1 MKQLDQYIIE
11 KFKLSTKNTKRT
23 KYKYFPKTRDELR
36 SILEERLSKNKNAN
50 LNNIDVSQITD
61 MNYLFWKLKP
71 RKINISEWDVSNVT
85 DMRGMFYYCTN
96 FNCDIS
102 EWDVSN
108 VKDMHEAFSFCCE
121 LKGDLSKW
129 DVSNVNSFEKAFY
142 CDYKLSNEP
151 NFKK

>member
-11 KFKLSTKNTKRT
+11 KFKLSTKNTKQT
-23 KYKYFPKTRDELR
+23 KYKYFPQTRDELR

-102 EWDVSN
+102 EGDVSNVKYMTRMCTYCEKLNCDISEWDVSN
-108 VKDMHEAFSFCCE
+108 VK
-121 LKGDLSKW
+121 
-129 DVSNVNSFEKAFY
+129 SFEKAFY
-142 CDYKLSNEP
+142 
-151 NFKK
+151 